1 MSVNTDLSH
10 PDNIAEPHPFYE
22 WMRRERPV
30 FWSDALKGWV
40 ITRYDDVYRVIRDP
54 KFSVEKMAPF
64 MAHMKSDGIARKV
77 AELTRVLQDWAVFR
91 DPPAHARLRRPMNS
105 AFQRDRIEALR
116 PFVHATVDR
125 LIDVVA
131 DRGEMDMVWDFAYPL
146 PAMVITHMMGLPETD
161 IDTLKN
167 WSDNLAAFV
176 LSARATPD
184 KYDRS
189 HAAVMEM
196 RDYFRAAVEDHRKSP
211 RPDGLTDLI
220 SYGSGSDDALTDEE
234 IVSTAILMLF
244 AGHETTT
251 SLITNGMYVLIK
263 NPDQM
268 SRLIDDPNLVPGAIE
283 EFLRFESPAQMLV
296 RVASEDCTIADQ
308 AIAKGDRIFASVLG
322 ANRDETKFERSNGL
336 DVTRAKNQHLAFGHG
351 MHLCVGA
358 PLARLEGEIAFRRLL
373 ERLTDF
379 ELEQEAPDWSDL
391 LVTRVIKALPVRFRT
406 R

>member
-1 MSVNTDLSH
+1 MSMNVDLGH
-10 PDNIAEPHPFYE
+10 PDNIADPHPLYE

-30 FWSDALKGWV
+30 FWSEALKGWV
-40 ITRYDDVYRVIRDP
+40 ITRYDDVYQVIRDP

-64 MAHMKSDGIARKV
+64 LAHMKGDGIARKV
-77 AELTRVLQDWAVFR
+77 AELTRVLHDWAVFR
-91 DPPAHARLRRPMNS
+91 DPPAHARLRRPMNR
-105 AFQRDRIEALR
+105 AFQRDRVEALR
-116 PFVHATVDR
+116 PFICSTVNR
-125 LIDVVA
+125 LIDRVA
-131 DRGEMDMVWDFAYPL
+131 DRGEMDLVWDFAYPL
-146 PAMVITHMMGLPETD
+146 PATVITHMLGLPETD
-161 IDTLKN
+161 IDTLKD

-189 HAAVMEM
+189 YAAVMEM
-196 RDYFRAAVEDHRKSP
+196 RDYFRAAVDDHRKAP
-211 RPDGLTDLI
+211 RPDGLSDLI
-220 SYGSGSDDALTDEE
+220 GYGEGDDALTDDE

-268 SRLIDDPNLVPGAIE
+268 RRLTDDPDLVSDAVE

-296 RVASEDCTIADQ
+296 RVASEDCRIADQ
-308 AIAKGDRIFASVLG
+308 PIAKGERIFASVLG
-322 ANRDETKFERSNGL
+322 ANRDETKFERPEAL
-336 DVTRAKNQHLAFGHG
+336 DVGRAKNPHLAFGHG

-358 PLARLEGEIAFRRLL
+358 PLARLEGEIAFRGLL
-373 ERLTDF
+373 GRLTGF
-379 ELEQEAPDWSDL
+379 ELGLEAPDWSDL
-391 LVTRVIKALPVRFRT
+391 LVTRVIKALPLRFRV